1 MASKVEAILQWPVPQ
16 STRAVCSFLGLAG
29 FYRRFIKGYA
39 TIAAPLVKLT
49 TKDPFKWTPQAQLAF
64 NHLKTALS
72 TALVLTLPNFQLPF
86 TVETDASGI
95 GMGLVLS
102 QDGHPIAFFSKP
114 FNPKLLR
121 ASTYIRELFAITAV
135 IKKWRQYLLG
145 QCFTILTDHRSLKEL
160 LAQVIQTPE

>member
-1 MASKVEAILQWPVPQ
+1 M
-16 STRAVCSFLGLAG
+16 
-29 FYRRFIKGYA
+29 
-39 TIAAPLVKLT
+39 
-49 TKDPFKWTPQAQLAF
+49 
-64 NHLKTALS
+64 
-72 TALVLTLPNFQLPF
+72 
-86 TVETDASGI
+86 ETDASGI

-114 FNPKLLR
+114 FSPKLLR
-121 ASTYIRELFAITAV
+121 ASTYIHELFAIT